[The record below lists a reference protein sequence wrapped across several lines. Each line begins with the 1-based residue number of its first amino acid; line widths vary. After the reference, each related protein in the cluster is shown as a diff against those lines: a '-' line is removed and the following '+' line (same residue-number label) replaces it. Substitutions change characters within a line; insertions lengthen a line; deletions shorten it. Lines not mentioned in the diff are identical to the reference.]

1 MEREPRRH
9 VRTLQRLAGPL
20 AAGTGP
26 NGYGGG
32 AGSGN
37 LKRLRY
43 LAATAPRL
51 GALALVLPLLAFV
64 TVSFLVPLGTLLGK
78 SAWQPEV
85 SRVLPL
91 TMRALGEWDGEDLPP
106 EAAFAAI
113 ARELPVAREQRTL
126 GRVSGAANRVR
137 SGMRGVLNRTARGLD
152 RVEYAGSWQETLTGI
167 NAAWEE
173 PGTWQAIRQA
183 GAPFTLTHY
192 LQALDLE
199 RREDGSI
206 GRRPEESRVYTPLM
220 WRTLLVSLGVTLL
233 CLAIGYPIA
242 YMIANSPPRRGRLLL
257 VLVLVPFWT
266 SLLVRTTAWIVLLQ
280 RQGVI
285 NSFLVSL
292 GIVPDEARL
301 QMIYNMTGTFVAMT
315 HVLLPFMV
323 LPLYSVMRSIPS
335 SHMAAAVS
343 LGATPLQAFRRVYLP
358 QTMPGIGAGSLL
370 IFILAI
376 GYYITPAL
384 VGGRTG
390 ELISSQIAYHVQ
402 TSLNWGLA
410 AALSSILLIA
420 VTALYLIYSR
430 VIGVERMRLG

>member
-1 MEREPRRH
+1 MKRFL
-9 VRTLQRLAGPL
+9 TGLQV
-20 AAGTGP
+20 
-26 NGYGGG
+26 
-32 AGSGN
+32 
-37 LKRLRY
+37 
-43 LAATAPRL
+43 APRL

-64 TVSFLVPLGTLLGK
+64 TLSFVVPLATLLGK
-78 SAWQPEV
+78 SAYQPEV
-85 SRVLPL
+85 SQVFPD
-91 TMRALGEWDGEDLPP
+91 TMEALAGWDGEGLPP

-113 ARELPVAREQRTL
+113 AGELAQALEERSLP
-126 GRVSGAANRVR
+126 RVSGAINRVQ
-137 SGMRGVLNRTARGLD
+137 SGMRGVLNRTARRLA
-152 RVEYAGSWQETLTGI
+152 RTEFAGTWRDTLTGI
-167 NAAWEE
+167 HRDWQE
-173 PGTWQAIRQA
+173 PATWQAIRQA
-183 GAPFTLTHY
+183 GARFTSRHY

-199 RREDGSI
+199 RKEDGSI
-206 GRRPEESRVYTPLM
+206 GLRPDESRVYTPLM

-233 CLAIGYPIA
+233 SLLIGYPIA
-242 YMIANSPPRRGRLLL
+242 YMIANSPPKRSRLLL
-257 VLVLVPFWT
+257 LLVLVPFWT

-285 NSFLVSL
+285 NGLLVSL
-292 GIVPDEARL
+292 GILPDDARL

-335 SHMAAAVS
+335 SHMPAAIS
-343 LGATPLQAFRRVYLP
+343 LGASPLKAFRRVYLP

-370 IFILAI
+370 VFILAI

-420 VTALYLIYSR
+420 VTFLYLIYSR